1 MRNHL
6 LEQLPLQKASEAEYA
21 LVANTIGVAPSAL
34 KLVMSNGVCV
44 GSRKSGQIH
53 LSPGA
58 LKVVKR
64 WAGVQ
69 DSNDR
74 SVDAPKTWKTTEN
87 KETESPNKAQRKLRT
102 NYVLIDFVVGYY
114 LCAEIPVFT

>member
-1 MRNHL
+1 MNVVFLHL
-6 LEQLPLQKASEAEYA
+6 KRAGGEYNWSCALSIEADNEQRCLRR
-21 LVANTIGVAPSAL
+21 
-34 KLVMSNGVCV
+34 C
-44 GSRKSGQIH
+44 RKSGQIH
-53 LSPGA
+53 LSSPGA

-74 SVDAPKTWKTTEN
+74 SVDALKTWKTTEN